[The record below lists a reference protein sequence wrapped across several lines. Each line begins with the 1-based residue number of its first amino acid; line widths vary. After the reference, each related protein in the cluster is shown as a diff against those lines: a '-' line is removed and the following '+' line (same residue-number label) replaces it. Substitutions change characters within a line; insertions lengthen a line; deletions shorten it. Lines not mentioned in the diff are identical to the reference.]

1 MSSNASSSYGSSY
14 AQDKGAYASRSS
26 SPRSTTSTYS
36 SPSSSSLYAHRGHS
50 QRNNRYGSKP
60 SGNVQVTQGGQSNG
74 PSSTSAGNAGYY
86 Q

>member
-1 MSSNASSSYGSSY
+1 MSSNGSYSYGSSY

-26 SPRSTTSTYS
+26 SPKSTSSTYS

-60 SGNVQVTQGGQSNG
+60 DVKVTHGTTSNG